1 MYTGQ
6 SKGESPV
13 YLDPNQPIDKRVEN
27 LLGRMTLDKEV
38 GQMCRYSVFSE
49 GVEAFNEHWKEQGS
63 EDWDLFTEGRKVKL
77 AMQALHPDHL
87 PKGPTSPSYDQSPVP
102 QGTQGQ

>member
-1 MYTGQ
+1 MGQ
-6 SKGESPV
+6 PRSESPI
-13 YLDPNQPIDKRVEN
+13 YLDPTQPIDRRVEN
-27 LLGRMTLDKEV
+27 LLGRMTLDKKV
-38 GQMCRYSVFSE
+38 GQMCQYSALSE
-49 GVEAFNEHWKEQGS
+49 GVEAFNEHRKEQGT